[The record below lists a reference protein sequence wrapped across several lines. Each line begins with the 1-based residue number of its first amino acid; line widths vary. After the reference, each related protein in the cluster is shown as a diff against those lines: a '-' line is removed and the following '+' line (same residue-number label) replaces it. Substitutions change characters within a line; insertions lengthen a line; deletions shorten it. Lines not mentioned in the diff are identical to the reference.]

1 MRPFPPGG
9 FLVVLLVALTATAAA
24 RASAQQPPAALLL
37 RVVDSATRRPVPNA
51 EITAQSRR
59 GLTDVQGEVRVL
71 YPQDGDLRVRIRQI
85 GFRYAERT
93 FRRDPA
99 SRADEDTAVVVL
111 ARLTFA
117 LPQVV
122 VRAERHCRESIEPSR
137 AALTQASMELLRF
150 GAEQFENFRRA
161 YPFDFTLEQRT
172 WAALLYGRGRAPSR
186 LQLDTLASSAWG
198 DRYTPGKVIMENGRD
213 EYFVPLLFVSALAD
227 SAFWDLHCF
236 VARGVESRDG
246 RRLIRLDFSP
256 TRDVHDPDW
265 DGSAWLDSA
274 QSVLARVDFR
284 LTNLR
289 GMVGPQRFEGY
300 TVFSTPTPYI
310 ARPDSTVATWVTGVP
325 GGPFGDVRRSAGM
338 QAILMREVKYRA
350 RKPPEVAGVGL
361 LARGLV

>member
-1 MRPFPPGG
+1 MRLSRTALLALPV
-9 FLVVLLVALTATAAA
+9 VVLSTASLRELASFAAA
-24 RASAQQPPAALLL
+24 TLLL
-37 RVVDSATRRPVPNA
+37 RVVDSTSGRAVPNA
-51 EITAQSRR
+51 EVTAQSRR
-59 GLTDVQGEVRVL
+59 GLTDARGEVRIL
-71 YPQDGDLRVRIRQI
+71 YPGNEELRVRVRQI
-85 GFRYAERT
+85 GFRYADRT

-99 SRADEDTAVVVL
+99 SRVDEDTAVVAL
-111 ARLTFA
+111 SRLSFA

-122 VRAERHCRESIEPSR
+122 VRAERHCKESVEPSR

-172 WAALLYGRGRAPSR
+172 WAAFLLGRGRAPSR
-186 LQLDTLASSAWG
+186 VQLDTVASNAWG
-198 DRYTPGKVIMENGRD
+198 DRYTPGKVVVEQGRD

-256 TRDVHDPDW
+256 TRDVRDPDW
-265 DGSAWLDSA
+265 EGSAWLDSA
-274 QSVLARVDFR
+274 RSVLARVDFR

-289 GMVGPQRFEGY
+289 GSVGPQRFEGY

-310 ARPDSTVATWVTGVP
+310 ARPDSTVASWVTGVP
-325 GGPFGDVRRSAGM
+325 GGSFGDVRRSGGM
-338 QAILMREVKYRA
+338 QTILMRDVTYRG
-350 RKPPEVAGVGL
+350 RRPPETQ
-361 LARGLV
+361 